1 MKLNALSKIEQI
13 NKAVGCGQQAP
24 RVCLAKRRGRG
35 VLSAILGL
43 RPKQT
48 ARKKKYGTNAATRV

>member
-1 MKLNALSKIEQI
+1 
-13 NKAVGCGQQAP
+13 
-24 RVCLAKRRGRG
+24 

-48 ARKKKYGTNAATRV
+48 ARKKKYGTNAATRVWTRSPSLKDSLISQLRQGRAC